1 MDKNKK
7 KTIATGLGG
16 TAVGIGGTEAAIHA
30 KDWFGNKP
38 QDENTPEPGHNQD
51 PVADTTAN
59 SNAANQQVA
68 QQTSQPTPSHD
79 DYSGITEIQPVDTG
93 GTANGDTADVVIE
106 VPAEEPIAGVDD
118 INPDEIAEAI
128 ITPVEDIIDNGT
140 DLASNHQP
148 SEEEI
153 LSDDVIIDEE
163 VEIDEDDEDLAESDE
178 DDEDLA
184 ESDEDLTDD
193 ADDSVMIDDIS

>member
-16 TAVGIGGTEAAIHA
+16 IAMGVGGTEAARHA
-30 KDWFGNKP
+30 KDLFDKEP
-38 QDENTPEPGHNQD
+38 PEDIHPEPGHNQD

-93 GTANGDTADVVIE
+93 GANGETPDVVIE

-118 INPDEIAEAI
+118 VNPDEIAETI

-148 SEEEI
+148 SELEI
-153 LSDDVIIDEE
+153 LSDDVIIDEDM
-163 VEIDEDDEDLAESDE
+163 IDEDE